1 MKLNPVIQKKIVSE
15 LRKGVSLRQVAK
27 KVRVS
32 PTTVTVI
39 SNKLKEINIS
49 LEELLLLSNQEFVD
63 KLGTSI
69 ARNIEKC
76 KPIPDF
82 NYIFDQLKIRD
93 MTLKQLW
100 LEFKEQV
107 VHCVSYSRFE

>member
-39 SNKLKEINIS
+39 SNKLKEINIKYIKRD
-49 LEELLLLSNQEFVD
+49 LPLTINKYNPL
-63 KLGTSI
+63 KLHE
-69 ARNIEKC
+69 RCEYYEHIE
-76 KPIPDF
+76 
-82 NYIFDQLKIRD
+82 
-93 MTLKQLW
+93 
-100 LEFKEQV
+100 
-107 VHCVSYSRFE
+107 